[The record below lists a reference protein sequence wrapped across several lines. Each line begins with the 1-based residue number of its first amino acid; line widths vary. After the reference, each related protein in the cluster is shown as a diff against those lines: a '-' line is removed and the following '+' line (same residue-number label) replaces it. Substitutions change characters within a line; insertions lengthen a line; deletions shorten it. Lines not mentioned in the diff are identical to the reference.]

1 MTHKFHYLFI
11 FFLLLQVPLQ
21 SLAEDTLTTK
31 NPETTSDPAV
41 RDSLLENRHAFDEIQ
56 EFALQNCLNQ
66 CKRRHQNVA
75 MGLEAIIAECHR
87 QCEKKQ
93 ALQLIQSND
102 LDDKSRGIRQFC
114 LLAEK
119 MDVPELLSLLK
130 EDLNQRTGIWAEIIP
145 TLGRLKDVRA
155 VPLLTDL
162 LQLNDDD
169 WLGREM
175 SAQALGAI
183 GDSRAVPV
191 LIQAAWI
198 AETRDEAIAAL
209 AQIIDARAA
218 PVLVSA
224 LQPDEEQQTQESA
237 ANGLVRL
244 GSAAVAD
251 IRQELNNYSRENR
264 QTQKRVQLCQV
275 LAAMHNASADSAIRE
290 LAKDSDPAVRQCAQ
304 KILQEK
310 SE

>member
-1 MTHKFHYLFI
+1 MTDKFHYLFI
-11 FFLLLQVPLQ
+11 FFVLLQVPLQ
-21 SLAEDTLTTK
+21 ALADNLTSKHPQTIA
-31 NPETTSDPAV
+31 DPVV
-41 RDSLLENRHAFDEIQ
+41 RDSLQENRHAFDEIQ

-66 CKRRHQNVA
+66 CQRRHQNVA
-75 MGLEAIIAECHR
+75 MGVEAIMAECHR
-87 QCEKKQ
+87 QCEKEQ

-119 MDVPELLSLLK
+119 SDVPELLSLLK

-145 TLGRLKDVRA
+145 TLGQLKDVRA
-155 VPLLTDL
+155 IPLLTDL
-162 LQLNDDD
+162 LQLADED

-175 SAQALGAI
+175 AARALGEI

-191 LIQAAWI
+191 LIQAAWR

-209 AQIIDARAA
+209 AQVVDVRAA

-224 LQPDEEQQTQESA
+224 IQPGEEQQTQKNA

-244 GSAAVAD
+244 GSAAIAD
-251 IRQELNNYSRENR
+251 ITQELNNYSRENL
-264 QTQKRVQLCQV
+264 QTQKRVQLCQI
-275 LAAMHNASADSAIRE
+275 LGAMHNAPADSAIRK
-290 LAKDSDPAVRQCAQ
+290 LAKDLDPAVRQCAQ
-304 KILQEK
+304 KILQDKTE
-310 SE
+310 

>member
-1 MTHKFHYLFI
+1 MIHKLHNLFI
-11 FFLLLQVPLQ
+11 FFFLLQLPLQ
-21 SLAEDTLTTK
+21 ALADNLSSKHPQTK
-31 NPETTSDPAV
+31 SDPVV
-41 RDSLLENRHAFDEIQ
+41 RDSLQENRQAFDEIQ
-56 EFALQNCLNQ
+56 EFAMQNCLEQ
-66 CKRRHQNVA
+66 CQRRHQNVA
-75 MGLEAIIAECHR
+75 MGFEAIMTECHR

-93 ALQLIQSND
+93 ALQRVQSND
-102 LDDKSRGIRQFC
+102 LEEKSRGIRQFC

-119 MDVPELLSLLK
+119 SDVPELLSLLK

-155 VPLLTDL
+155 IPLLTDL
-162 LQLNDDD
+162 LQLADED

-191 LIQAAWI
+191 LIQSAWM

-209 AQIIDARAA
+209 AQIVDARAA

-224 LQPDEEQQTQESA
+224 IQPDEEPQTQESA
-237 ANGLVRL
+237 ANGLIRL

-264 QTQKRVQLCQV
+264 QTQKRVQLCQI
-275 LAAMHNASADSAIRE
+275 LGAMHNAPADLAIRE

-304 KILQEK
+304 KMLQEK
-310 SE
+310 AE